1 MDYKKTNA
9 PTNTV
14 TRNMMDLCEDT
25 GNVYETVV
33 IIGKRAN
40 QIAVEMKND
49 LSKKLQEFA
58 SYNDNLEEVFENRE
72 QIEISRYYEKLPKPT
87 LIAAQEYEEGKVYYR
102 NPAKEKKNC
111 NKGPFPAK
119 AVSHPKRPLFLLN
132 LIICKNSYDTAYSN
146 HLLAGGC
153 HPDGGDDVFAR
164 RKPAGGG

>member
-14 TRNMMDLCEDT
+14 TRDLMELCEDT
-25 GNVYETVV
+25 GNIYETVA

-58 SYNDNLEEVFENRE
+58 SYNDNFEEVFENRE

-87 LIAAQEYEEGKVYYR
+87 LIATQEYIEGKVYYR
-102 NPAKEKKNC
+102 NPAKEKEK
-111 NKGPFPAK
+111 
-119 AVSHPKRPLFLLN
+119 LQ
-132 LIICKNSYDTAYSN
+132 
-146 HLLAGGC
+146 
-153 HPDGGDDVFAR
+153 
-164 RKPAGGG
+164 